1 MSIFGD
7 IDISSANDNP
17 FFKPDGKYVCKVT
30 KAEVRYSQKDNKGMP
45 IEYTIQEGEKQG
57 KKINEWKTIPEVW
70 HVMGYKT
77 EEDWK
82 SEVNY
87 SDKVKEDA
95 ARNLSFL
102 KQRFKQF
109 GFSPEEMNDIKPE
122 DILSLPLLEVE
133 IKNQGGQE
141 RIWDIKLLDGDFS

>member
-30 KAEVRYSQKDNKGMP
+30 KAEVRYSQQNNKGMP

-77 EEDWK
+77 EEEWK
-82 SEVNY
+82 EEVNY
-87 SDKVKEDA
+87 SDKIKEDA

-109 GFSPEEMNDIKPE
+109 GFSPEEMNDIKAE
-122 DILSLPLLEVE
+122 DILNLPLLEVE